1 MAEILLGNIRGPQGP
16 EGPQGPQGL
25 QGPQGEQGVQGPQG
39 PRGEKGEKGD
49 TGSGF
54 KVLAC
59 YDTENDL
66 FHNVDNPEVGDAY
79 AVGFE
84 APYDIYVYTFNTYAP
99 DNSNTWIN
107 TGPLQGAKGDAGV
120 DGKDGADGANATI
133 TGATA
138 TVDNVVGTPSVTVTM
153 GGTERERTFAFSFS
167 GLKGEKGD
175 SGEDGADAVIDIN
188 NEKPTYSEASSLTR
202 LISGE
207 TLSIAFGKISKFI
220 NDYWEHT
227 ANIGNPHGVT
237 KMQVGLDQVDNT
249 SDANKPV
256 STLQSIAI
264 ADAKQSGVDADSHLE
279 EHKSDKNNPHGVTAS
294 QVGLDKVPNVTTNDQ
309 TPTYTEAS
317 MLAGLTSGE
326 KLSVA
331 FGKIKKAIT
340 DLISHLDNKS
350 NPHSVT
356 ASQIG
361 LGNVSNTSDANKP
374 VSTAQAT
381 AIADAKSA
389 GTTAQSNLTTHINDT
404 TKHITAAERTYW
416 NSLANSIPSTN
427 NLTKVKAV
435 QYTGTG
441 TGGSDNPVQTT
452 VDFVP
457 KVMFLCRDSST
468 SEQAIIMF
476 VPDDGSTTRLK
487 GVTNLAP
494 VGNRTN
500 FSHLMDVYYTSS
512 DGVIKWYSDALDFGC
527 YKADLSSGA
536 VTFGTKTFTG
546 TTTAEKEERRALLQY
561 NWEGE
566 KYVAYIFG

>member
-16 EGPQGPQGL
+16 EGPQGPQGIQGPQGPQGIQGL
-25 QGPQGEQGVQGPQG
+25 QGPQGE
-39 PRGEKGEKGD
+39 KGDKGD

-54 KVLAC
+54 KVLGYCA
-59 YDTENDL
+59 TSGEL
-66 FHNVDNPEVGDAY
+66 ASIVSPTVGDAY
-79 AVGFE
+79 GVGSGQ
-84 APYDIYVYTFNTYAP
+84 PYDIYIFSSSKGWVN
-99 DNSNTWIN
+99 N
-107 TGPLQGAKGDAGV
+107 GPLQGAKGDAGA
-120 DGKDGADGANATI
+120 DGKDGADGASATI

-202 LISGE
+202 LMSGE

-220 NDYWEHT
+220 NDYWEHIS
-227 ANIGNPHGVT
+227 NVSNPHSVT
-237 KMQVGLDQVDNT
+237 KTQVGLDQVDNT

-264 ADAKQSGVDADSHLE
+264 ADAKQTGIDADSHLG
-279 EHKSDKNNPHGVTAS
+279 EHTSNKSNPHGVTAS

-326 KLSVA
+326 KLGIA

-350 NPHSVT
+350 NPHGVT
-356 ASQIG
+356 SAQIG
-361 LGNVSNTSDANKP
+361 LGNVNNTSDANKP